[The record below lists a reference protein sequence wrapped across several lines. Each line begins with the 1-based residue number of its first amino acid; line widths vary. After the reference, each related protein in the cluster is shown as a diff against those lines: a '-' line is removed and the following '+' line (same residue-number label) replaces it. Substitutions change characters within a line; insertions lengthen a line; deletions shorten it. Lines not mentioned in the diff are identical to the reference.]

1 MQRILASMKLPQ
13 LSRFTKFGMVGLGVL
28 FLAWIGLT
36 FFAESESKRTEAI
49 VKDEKRC
56 PTCNRRLS
64 QAAIERNVCPYCLL
78 EHGEEAAK
86 IRKGGSLATS
96 KVIPIAIVGVFVL
109 LLVANVVVAMRGRL
123 KQGKEE
129 VFFHYNCPKCRRK
142 LRYRE
147 RQIGSLARCPLC
159 ERPIVFPKP
168 AAWPET
174 RWTKLRRWLH
184 LDPARQA

>member
-1 MQRILASMKLPQ
+1 MKPPK
-13 LSRFTKFGMVGLGVL
+13 LSRFTIFGMVGLGVL

-56 PTCNRRLS
+56 PTCNRPLT
-64 QAAIERNVCPYCLL
+64 QGAIERNVCPFCLL
-78 EHGEEAAK
+78 EQGEEAAK
-86 IRKGGSLATS
+86 IRKDRSFASS
-96 KVIPIAIVGVFVL
+96 KAIPITLASVLVL
-109 LLVANVVVAMRGRL
+109 LLVANIAVAMRGRL
-123 KQGKEE
+123 KQAKEE
-129 VFFHYNCPKCRRK
+129 IYFHYNCPKCRRR

-184 LDPARQA
+184 LEPAREA